1 MEINMIDE
9 CVTYDSTIDLQT
21 LCDNSELYIGRVFS
35 IRIMN
40 LNGVFS
46 PSYYTAM
53 MVRHDNTVGFIV
65 LFDDSKKFYLNKFH
79 FIELHY
85 VTSYTLFTN
94 SGVSWYE
101 RFMPYL
107 NSYVVSDFITRMEI
121 KNGDISIS
129 INNDSSVM
137 TIKQKLIE
145 VVLV

>member
-1 MEINMIDE
+1 MIDE

-53 MVRHDNTVGFIV
+53 MVRHDNTVGFMV
-65 LFDDSKKFYLNKFH
+65 LFDDTKKFYLNKFH